1 MMVQHNHV
9 MLHSDRGTTMMA
21 RIVQMAIIV
30 VWAAPVVLHSR
41 RLVQL
46 AHINTRLAPGG
57 QFLRQHLQRIWWWLG
72 REEFWRAV
80 QADTVRC
87 LEITLMILL
96 LAWMM

>member
-1 MMVQHNHV
+1 MMVQHGHV
-9 MLHSDRGTTMMA
+9 MLHSNRGTTMMA

-46 AHINTRLAPGG
+46 AHINTRWTARS

-72 REEFWRAV
+72 REEFWWAV

-87 LEITLMILL
+87 LEITLVILL
-96 LAWMM
+96 LAWML